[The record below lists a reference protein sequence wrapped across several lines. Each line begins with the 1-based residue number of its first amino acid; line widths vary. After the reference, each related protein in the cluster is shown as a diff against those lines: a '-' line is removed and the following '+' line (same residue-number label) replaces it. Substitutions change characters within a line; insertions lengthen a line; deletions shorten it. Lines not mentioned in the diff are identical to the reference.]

1 MTELFDGYRS
11 NYRDVVQSSID
22 FSGLPHSFFMRA
34 KADLLRELIARRL
47 GPDKPAMLDVG
58 CGVGSFHP
66 LLCGMVGRLSGVDVS
81 SASIAQARNDNRDV
95 DYRAF
100 DGRRFPF
107 DDGGFDLVT
116 AICVLH
122 HVASAEQAHFIREMR
137 RVVRPGGLICVI
149 EHNPLNPLTRLAVS
163 RCEFDSD
170 AVLLGAGKARKLL
183 AAGGLR
189 EIGARYFLLL
199 PWEAKSA
206 RRVENALSNVPLG
219 AQYAAF
225 GTA

>member
-34 KADLLRELIARRL
+34 KADLLCDLIARRL
-47 GPDKPAMLDVG
+47 GAEKPAMLDVG

-66 LLCGMVGRLSGVDVS
+66 LLRGMVGRLCGIDVS
-81 SASIAQARNDNRDV
+81 SASIAQARADNRDV

-100 DGRRFPF
+100 DGKSFPF
-107 DDGGFDLVT
+107 DDSGFDLVT
-116 AICVLH
+116 AICVMH
-122 HVASAEQAHFIREMR
+122 HVAPAEWAHFIGEMR

-163 RCEFDSD
+163 RCEFDRD
-170 AVLLGAGKARKLL
+170 AVLLGAGKARKLM

-199 PWEAKSA
+199 PSEAKSA
-206 RRVENALSNVPLG
+206 RRLEGALGQVPLG

>member
-1 MTELFDGYRS
+1 MTELFDSYRS

-34 KADLLRELIARRL
+34 KADLLRELIAQQL
-47 GPDKPAMLDVG
+47 GQEKPAMLDVG

-66 LLCGMVGRLSGVDVS
+66 LLRGMVGRLCGIDVS
-81 SASIAQARNDNRDV
+81 PASIVQARADNNDV
-95 DYRAF
+95 DYQAF
-100 DGRRFPF
+100 DGRSFPF
-107 DDGGFDLVT
+107 DDAGFDLVT

-122 HVASAEQAHFIREMR
+122 HVAPADWAHFMNEMR

-149 EHNPLNPLTRLAVS
+149 EHNPLNPLTRLAVA
-163 RCEFDSD
+163 RCEFDRD
-170 AVLLGAGKARKLL
+170 AVLLSAGKARKLL

-189 EIGARYFLLL
+189 EIGTRYFLLL
-199 PWEAKSA
+199 PWEAKPA
-206 RRVENALSNVPLG
+206 RRLERALSNVPFG

>member
-1 MTELFDGYRS
+1 MSELFDSYRS

-47 GPDKPAMLDVG
+47 GAEKPAMLDVG

-66 LLCGMVGRLSGVDVS
+66 LLRGMVGSLCGIDVS
-81 SASIAQARNDNRDV
+81 SASIAQARADNRDV

-100 DGRRFPF
+100 DGSSFPF

-116 AICVLH
+116 AICVMH
-122 HVASAEQAHFIREMR
+122 HVAPAEWTHFMGEMR
-137 RVVRPGGLICVI
+137 RMVRPGGLVCVI

-163 RCEFDSD
+163 RCEFDRD
-170 AVLLGAGKARKLL
+170 AVLLGAGTARKLM

-189 EIGARYFLLL
+189 EVGARYFLLL

-206 RRVENALSNVPLG
+206 RRVEGALGQVPLG

>member
-1 MTELFDGYRS
+1 MTELFDSYRS

-34 KADLLRELIARRL
+34 KADLLRDLIMRRL
-47 GPDKPAMLDVG
+47 GAEKPAMLDVG

-66 LLCGMVGRLSGVDVS
+66 LLRGMVGRLSGIDVS
-81 SASIAQARNDNRDV
+81 SASIAQARADNRDV

-100 DGRRFPF
+100 DGRNFPF
-107 DDGGFDLVT
+107 DDASFDLVT

-122 HVASAEQAHFIREMR
+122 HVAPAERAHFMTEMR

-149 EHNPLNPLTRLAVS
+149 EHNPLNPLTRLAVA
-163 RCEFDSD
+163 RCEFDRD
-170 AVLLGAGKARKLL
+170 AVLLGAGKARKLME
-183 AAGGLR
+183 AGGLR

-199 PWEAKSA
+199 PWEAKPA

-225 GTA
+225 GTV

>member
-1 MTELFDGYRS
+1 MSELFDSYRS

-34 KADLLRELIARRL
+34 KADLLRDLIARRL
-47 GPDKPAMLDVG
+47 GAEKPAMLDVG

-66 LLCGMVGRLSGVDVS
+66 LLRGMVGRLCGIDVS
-81 SASIAQARNDNRDV
+81 SASIAQARADNRDV
-95 DYRAF
+95 DYRAY
-100 DGRRFPF
+100 DGRSFPF
-107 DDGGFDLVT
+107 EDAGFDLVT

-122 HVASAEQAHFIREMR
+122 HVAPAQWTHFISEMR

-149 EHNPLNPLTRLAVS
+149 EHNPLNPLTRLAVA
-163 RCEFDSD
+163 RCEFDRD
-170 AVLLGAGKARKLL
+170 AVLLGAGKARRLM

-189 EIGARYFLLL
+189 EIGARYFVLL

-206 RRVENALSNVPLG
+206 RRIEGALSSMPLG

-225 GTA
+225 GTV

>member
-1 MTELFDGYRS
+1 MTELFDSYRG

-47 GPDKPAMLDVG
+47 GSEKPVMLDVG

-66 LLCGMVGRLSGVDVS
+66 LLRGMVGRLSGIDVS
-81 SASIAQARNDNRDV
+81 SASIAQARADNGDV

-107 DDGGFDLVT
+107 DDEGFDLVT

-122 HVASAEQAHFIREMR
+122 HVPPAEWAHFMSEMR

-149 EHNPLNPLTRLAVS
+149 EHNPLNPLTRLAVA
-163 RCEFDSD
+163 RCEFDRD
-170 AVLLGAGKARKLL
+170 AVLLGAGKTRNLMV
-183 AAGGLR
+183 AGGLR

-199 PWEAKSA
+199 PWEAKLA
-206 RRVENALSNVPLG
+206 RRVEGALGNLPLG

-225 GTA
+225 GTV

>member
-1 MTELFDGYRS
+1 MTALFDSSRS

-22 FSGLPHSFFMRA
+22 FAGLPHSFFMRA
-34 KADLLRELIARRL
+34 KADLLRQLIASRL
-47 GPDKPAMLDVG
+47 GPEMPAMLDVG

-66 LLCGMVGRLSGVDVS
+66 LLRDVVGRLSGIDVS
-81 SASIAQARNDNRDV
+81 STCIAQARDDNPNV

-100 DGRRFPF
+100 DGINFPF
-107 DDGGFDLVT
+107 DAASFDLVT
-116 AICVLH
+116 AICVMH
-122 HVASAEQAHFIREMR
+122 HVPPAEWAHFLNEMR

-163 RCEFDSD
+163 RCEFDRD
-170 AVLLGAGKARKLL
+170 AVLLGAGKARKLME
-183 AAGGLR
+183 AGGLR

-199 PWEAKSA
+199 PWEAKPA
-206 RRVENALSNVPLG
+206 RRVEGALSNVPFG